1 MQTFHNIGTSTDW
14 IVMVVYFLVI
24 MLFGSYFGGI
34 QKLLQTFSLADADFR
49 GG

>member
-1 MQTFHNIGTSTDW
+1 
-14 IVMVVYFLVI
+14 LEVI
-24 MLFGSYFGGI
+24 SGGI